1 MVPSKFSLKGQYALI
16 TGASGMLG
24 IEHARA
30 LLELGAGVIL
40 TDIREDLLKTT
51 KLHLQNLFDANSIRI
66 LAMDVSDKKSITE
79 VHKFLFAQSINV
91 SILINNAAIDAKVG
105 KSTPLS
111 ELTRFES
118 FSLDEWNKQLSVGL
132 TGAFLCSQI
141 YGAHMAHNGKG
152 VIVNIASDLSV
163 IAPDQRLYKKDHL
176 PPENQPVKPVTYS
189 AIKTGIVGLTRYIAT
204 YWADKGVRCNALS
217 PGGVLADQ
225 DDEFINRVSNL
236 IPMGRMAD
244 RGEYRSAV
252 QFLCSDASSYMT
264 GQNLVIDGGRS
275 IW

>member
-1 MVPSKFSLKGQYALI
+1 
-16 TGASGMLG
+16 MLG

>member
-1 MVPSKFSLKGQYALI
+1 
-16 TGASGMLG
+16 MLG

-51 KLHLQNLFDANSIRI
+51 KLHLENLFDANSIRI

-79 VHKFLFAQSINV
+79 VHKFLLAQAINV
-91 SILINNAAIDAKVG
+91 SILINNAAIDAKVD